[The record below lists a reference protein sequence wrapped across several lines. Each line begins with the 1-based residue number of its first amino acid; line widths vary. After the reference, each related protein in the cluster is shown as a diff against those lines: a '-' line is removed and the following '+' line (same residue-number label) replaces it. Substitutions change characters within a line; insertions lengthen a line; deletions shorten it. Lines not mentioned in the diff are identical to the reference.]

1 LRVYWLFLSFLS
13 VLLLSSPVQAARL
26 LFWRFEPTQNRLEF
40 STDTRVQPKAQLI
53 SNPTRLIIDLPGVTL
68 GRPTINQA
76 VGGAVRSVRIGQFD
90 SRTTRIV
97 VELAPG
103 YTLDP
108 QQVKVRGMTA
118 TQWSVELPT
127 PHRIGQQPNPPS
139 SPTTRPVI
147 SSRYVRATTN
157 GLYLDIGDDGPEE
170 IEIERSRDRKTL
182 DINLE
187 GATLRPD
194 LAGQIVTVNQYGV
207 GQIQFTQVSN
217 ELARLTLTLSEDS
230 PDWRALSSSL
240 GGRFRGLVL
249 LPRGGIAA
257 VPGGRNAAP
266 PPSNPPGGIPVPPPD
281 RTTPPVPTPPV
292 AGRILV
298 TIDPGHG
305 GKDPGAIGLRGL
317 REKDV
322 ILPISLEVARILE
335 SQGVRVQMTRA
346 DDRFISLAG
355 RTQIANRARANLFI
369 SIHANAVGGGRSSVN
384 GVETFYFSTGR
395 GLATAIQNSIIQSL
409 GPRNRGVKRARFY
422 VLRNTSMPS
431 ALVEVGFVTGR
442 EDSPRL
448 ADPAYR
454 SQMAAAIARGILQYI
469 GQNRF

>member
-1 LRVYWLFLSFLS
+1 MKVYWLLLSLLS

-26 LFWRFEPTQNRLEF
+26 LFWRFESTQNRLEF

-53 SNPTRLIIDLPGVTL
+53 SDPTRLIIDLPGVTL

-76 VGGAVRSVRIGQFD
+76 VGGAVRSVRIGQFN

-108 QQVKVRGMTA
+108 QQVKIRGITA

-127 PHRIGQQPNPPS
+127 PHQVGQQPTPSRPPIS
-139 SPTTRPVI
+139 TRPANF
-147 SSRYVRATTN
+147 SRYVRVTTN
-157 GLYLDIGDDGPEE
+157 GLYIDIGDDGPEE

-182 DINLE
+182 NIDLE
-187 GATLRPD
+187 GAALRPE
-194 LAGQIVTVNQYGV
+194 LAGQTVTVNQYGI
-207 GQIQFTQVSN
+207 GHIQFAQVSDD
-217 ELARLTLTLSEDS
+217 RTQLTLTLSEES
-230 PDWRALSSSL
+230 PDWRALSSEL

-249 LPRGGIAA
+249 LPRGGMAA
-257 VPGGRNAAP
+257 VPGGSSATP
-266 PPSNPPGGIPVPPPD
+266 PPTNPPIPPPD

-292 AGRILV
+292 AGRVLV

-317 REKDV
+317 RETDV
-322 ILPISLEVARILE
+322 VLPISLEVARILE
-335 SQGVRVQMTRA
+335 SQGVRVVLTRS

-355 RTQIANRARANLFI
+355 RAQLANRSRSTLFV

-384 GVETFYFSTGR
+384 GVETFYFVTGQ

-469 GQNRF
+469 GQNRL